1 MFFFL
6 IKKKQSLYEK
16 LHHNIIYCSLNFNI
30 HLPPPSFR
38 EEKPWILKMPKLNLL
53 KKQYQT
59 LTGQGLS
66 IINIPKESVKF

>member
-1 MFFFL
+1 M
-6 IKKKQSLYEK
+6 KK
-16 LHHNIIYCSLNFNI
+16 FNI